1 MRISLSVTNFSWS
14 PSVADLADRLVEI
27 ARAADDGG
35 LDTIWVADHLLQAD
49 PSSSWDAEMLE
60 AYSTLA
66 FLAGHT
72 QRVRLGTMVTGV
84 TFRPP
89 ALLIKAV
96 TTLDVLSGGRAW
108 LGLGAGY
115 AEDAARAMGLS
126 LPPTAE
132 RYECLDETLRLA
144 AQMWAGDPS
153 PFHGKHYQLEQP
165 ISSPPPLSQPRP
177 PILIGGM
184 GERKTLRLVAQY
196 ADACNL
202 FDIPDE
208 GATIRRKLAVLAQHC
223 EDVGRDYGS
232 VEKTLSS
239 RLEPGETAEQ
249 FAARCERLAALGID
263 HVVLITTGPWTREAV
278 DVLCAARHMVDASTA

>member
-1 MRISLSVTNFSWS
+1 
-14 PSVADLADRLVEI
+14 
-27 ARAADDGG
+27 
-35 LDTIWVADHLLQAD
+35 
-49 PSSSWDAEMLE
+49 
-60 AYSTLA
+60 
-66 FLAGHT
+66 
-72 QRVRLGTMVTGV
+72 
-84 TFRPP
+84 
-89 ALLIKAV
+89 
-96 TTLDVLSGGRAW
+96 
-108 LGLGAGY
+108 
-115 AEDAARAMGLS
+115 MGLP

-132 RYECLDETLRLA
+132 RYECLEEALRLA
-144 AQMWAGDPS
+144 AQMWAGDAS
-153 PFHGKHYQLEQP
+153 PFHGKHYQLEGP

-239 RLEPGETAEQ
+239 RLEPGETADQ
-249 FAARCERLAALGID
+249 FAARCEGLAALGID

-278 DVLCAARHMVDASTA
+278 DVLCAARHMVDASRT